1 MNRIIITILVIGTL
15 FFLLTVIETYG
26 IPMIISDQIVGV
38 YIGGGSIDMDP
49 DLSPSYALDFQY
61 SFLFHAIMPIV
72 RLSLVIAAVF
82 LVPHFI
88 LKRKNIPSRPY
99 LLLILAGL
107 LLFFS
112 IPTLVSIL
120 LAVIPYYISQPEQFR
135 YFTIE
140 KMITSFWFPIILL
153 TPASIILYKSP
164 IIRRLLNR

>member
-1 MNRIIITILVIGTL
+1 MNKIIITILVIGTL

-26 IPMIISDQIVGV
+26 MPMIIYDQIVGV
-38 YIGGGSIDMDP
+38 YIGGGPIDMDP

-61 SFLFHAIMPIV
+61 SFLYHAISPLARIA
-72 RLSLVIAAVF
+72 LVIAAVF

-120 LAVIPYYISQPEQFR
+120 SSALPYYIAQPEQFR
-135 YFTIE
+135 YVDRLLFSL
-140 KMITSFWFPIILL
+140 MFPISLI
-153 TPASIILYKSP
+153 TPASIILYKSS
-164 IIRRLLNR
+164 IIRRLLKR